1 MCKNGTLALLYAPQD
16 QVNPNPSKDIYLG
29 KSWWMFTT
37 WFEVSTTRS
46 MQTKHCAPI
55 FTFTGR
61 KNMHWNGLGMM
72 NFKEKIDIKTQVVA
86 TRDGDPD
93 PLCTDTNYQLWE
105 RKARWGGGVH
115 AEEKEPIW
123 YSGTVMATH
132 RSGRTHC
139 MAGKAG

>member
-37 WFEVSTTRS
+37 WFEVSTTRI

-93 PLCTDTNYQLWE
+93 PLCTATNYQLWE
-105 RKARWGGGVH
+105 RKARWGGGL
-115 AEEKEPIW
+115 A
-123 YSGTVMATH
+123 
-132 RSGRTHC
+132 R
-139 MAGKAG
+139 